1 MTLDPQARFILDL
14 AERSTRPLLESLDP
28 PAARL
33 QYAEMVAAAS
43 GEPPAGVL
51 TEESTIPGPDGEL
64 PTRLY
69 RPQGA
74 KGPLPILIFFHGGG
88 YVIGDRDTHDI
99 PCRQLCLGAACL
111 VVSVDYRL
119 APEHPFPVP
128 VDDVIILDQVLANLE
143 VTFLDLF
150 LSTLDASHHQ
160 SAFDRVIFLH
170 AKAFQ
175 EAGCIVG
182 VNNASFQVQKGDL
195 LVVMGLSGSGKST
208 LLRCTSRLT
217 DATSGNIYIDGE
229 DLLAMSNKKLI
240 ELRRN
245 KMGMVFQSFALLPH
259 KTVLE
264 NIAFPL
270 QIKGNSTEESIK
282 RAKDMVDLVGLDGR
296 ENYFPREL
304 SGGQQQR
311 VGIARSL
318 AVEPDIWFL
327 DEPFSALDPLI
338 RKEMQDEFMR
348 LQGVLNKT
356 ILFVTHDFDEALR
369 LADRIAIMKDG
380 IIEQLDTPAN
390 IVLNP
395 ATEYVRKFT
404 EEVPREKVLRIE
416 SVMDPVDTS
425 EVLSDLKVS
434 KDAIIET
441 VAEAV
446 LGQDKPV
453 VVVDADNNVVGA
465 VHSSKVIHVLFG
477 SRAKTDNKD

>member
-1 MTLDPQARFILDL
+1 MSSPGHTTQNGHPVIQCDSVYKIFGENAQK
-14 AERSTRPLLESLDP
+14 LLRDSKGNVD
-28 PAARL
+28 
-33 QYAEMVAAAS
+33 
-43 GEPPAGVL
+43 
-51 TEESTIPGPDGEL
+51 
-64 PTRLY
+64 
-69 RPQGA
+69 A
-74 KGPLPILIFFHGGG
+74 K
-88 YVIGDRDTHDI
+88 T
-99 PCRQLCLGAACL
+99 
-111 VVSVDYRL
+111 
-119 APEHPFPVP
+119 
-128 VDDVIILDQVLANLE
+128 
-143 VTFLDLF
+143 
-150 LSTLDASHHQ
+150 
-160 SAFDRVIFLH
+160 
-170 AKAFQ
+170 FQ
-175 EAGCIVG
+175 ESGCIVG
-182 VNNASFQVQKGDL
+182 VNNASFEVHTGDL

-208 LLRCTSRLT
+208 LLRCISRLT

-229 DLLAMSNKKLI
+229 DLLAMSTKKLI

-270 QIKGNSTEESIK
+270 QVKGNSTQDSIK
-282 RAKDMVDLVGLDGR
+282 RAKAMVDLVGLGGR

-338 RKEMQDEFMR
+338 RKEMQDEFLR

-356 ILFVTHDFDEALR
+356 ILFITHDFDEALR

-404 EEVPREKVLRIE
+404 EEVPREKVLKIE
-416 SVMDPVDTS
+416 SVMDPIVDGS
-425 EVLSDLKVS
+425 EELSDLKVS
-434 KDAIIET
+434 KDAMIET
-441 VAEAV
+441 VAEVV
-446 LGQDKPV
+446 LSEQKPV
-453 VVVDADNNVVGA
+453 SVVDANNEVVGT

-477 SRAKTDNKD
+477 SRAET

>member
-1 MTLDPQARFILDL
+1 MSSPGEATQNRQPVIQCDSVYKIFGQNAKKM
-14 AERSTRPLLESLDP
+14 
-28 PAARL
+28 L
-33 QYAEMVAAAS
+33 QS
-43 GEPPAGVL
+43 SNGN
-51 TEESTIPGPDGEL
+51 
-64 PTRLY
+64 
-69 RPQGA
+69 
-74 KGPLPILIFFHGGG
+74 
-88 YVIGDRDTHDI
+88 
-99 PCRQLCLGAACL
+99 
-111 VVSVDYRL
+111 VD
-119 APEHPFPVP
+119 
-128 VDDVIILDQVLANLE
+128 
-143 VTFLDLF
+143 
-150 LSTLDASHHQ
+150 
-160 SAFDRVIFLH
+160 

-182 VNNASFQVQKGDL
+182 VNNASFQVQEGDL

-270 QIKGNSTEESIK
+270 QVKGSSTQDSIK

-425 EVLSDLKVS
+425 DMLSDLKVS

-446 LGQDKPV
+446 LGQEKPV
-453 VVVDADNNVVGA
+453 AVIDANNQVVGA
-465 VHSSKVIHVLFG
+465 VHASKVIHVLFG
-477 SRAKTDNKD
+477 SRAETKTSD

>member
-1 MTLDPQARFILDL
+1 MSSQETSSNQNQPVVKCESVYKIFGENAKKM
-14 AERSTRPLLESLDP
+14 LLSSNGKVD
-28 PAARL
+28 
-33 QYAEMVAAAS
+33 
-43 GEPPAGVL
+43 
-51 TEESTIPGPDGEL
+51 
-64 PTRLY
+64 
-69 RPQGA
+69 A
-74 KGPLPILIFFHGGG
+74 K
-88 YVIGDRDTHDI
+88 
-99 PCRQLCLGAACL
+99 
-111 VVSVDYRL
+111 
-119 APEHPFPVP
+119 E
-128 VDDVIILDQVLANLE
+128 
-143 VTFLDLF
+143 
-150 LSTLDASHHQ
+150 
-160 SAFDRVIFLH
+160 
-170 AKAFQ
+170 FQ
-175 EAGCIVG
+175 DAGCVVG
-182 VNNASFQVQKGDL
+182 VNNASFEVNSGEM
-195 LVVMGLSGSGKST
+195 LVIMGLSGSGKST
-208 LLRCTSRLT
+208 LLRCISRLT
-217 DATSGNIYIDGE
+217 DTTAGQIFIEGE
-229 DLLAMSNKKLI
+229 DLLALSGKELI

-270 QIKGNSTEESIK
+270 QVKGNSTKDSMI
-282 RAKDMVDLVGLDGR
+282 RAMEMVELVGLSGR

-338 RKEMQDEFMR
+338 RKEMQDEFLR

-404 EEVPREKVLRIE
+404 EEVPREKVLKIE
-416 SVMDPVDTS
+416 AVMDPLDS
-425 EVLSDLKVS
+425 SDELGDLRVS

-446 LGQDKPV
+446 LNEQKPIA
-453 VVVDADNNVVGA
+453 VVDENDKIVG
-465 VHSSKVIHVLFG
+465 VIHNSKVIHVLFG
-477 SRAKTDNKD
+477 DNKEETND

>member
-1 MTLDPQARFILDL
+1 MSSQGVPTNKEQAVIKCDSVYKIFGDN
-14 AERSTRPLLESLDP
+14 AKKM
-28 PAARL
+28 L
-33 QYAEMVAAAS
+33 QDS
-43 GEPPAGVL
+43 
-51 TEESTIPGPDGEL
+51 
-64 PTRLY
+64 
-69 RPQGA
+69 QGNVDA
-74 KGPLPILIFFHGGG
+74 K
-88 YVIGDRDTHDI
+88 
-99 PCRQLCLGAACL
+99 
-111 VVSVDYRL
+111 
-119 APEHPFPVP
+119 
-128 VDDVIILDQVLANLE
+128 
-143 VTFLDLF
+143 TFQD
-150 LSTLDASHHQ
+150 
-160 SAFDRVIFLH
+160 
-170 AKAFQ
+170 
-175 EAGCIVG
+175 AGCIVG
-182 VNNASFQVQKGDL
+182 VNNASFEVSKSEL

-208 LLRCTSRLT
+208 LLRCISRLS
-217 DATSGNIYIDGE
+217 DATAGNIFIDGQ
-229 DLLAMSNKKLI
+229 DIMAMNNKQLI

-270 QIKGNSTEESIK
+270 QVKGIGTKDSIK
-282 RAKDMVDLVGLDGR
+282 KAMEMVELVGLGGR
-296 ENYFPREL
+296 ENYFPRQL

-338 RKEMQDEFMR
+338 RKEMQDEFLR

-369 LADRIAIMKDG
+369 LADRIAIMKEG

-404 EEVPREKVLRIE
+404 EDVPREKVLKIE
-416 SVMDPVDTS
+416 SVMDALDSS
-425 EVLSDLKVS
+425 EELSDLKVS

-441 VAEAV
+441 VAEEV
-446 LGQDKPV
+446 LGQEKPIS
-453 VVVDADNNVVGA
+453 VVDSDTNKVVGV

-477 SRAKTDNKD
+477 NRGPLK